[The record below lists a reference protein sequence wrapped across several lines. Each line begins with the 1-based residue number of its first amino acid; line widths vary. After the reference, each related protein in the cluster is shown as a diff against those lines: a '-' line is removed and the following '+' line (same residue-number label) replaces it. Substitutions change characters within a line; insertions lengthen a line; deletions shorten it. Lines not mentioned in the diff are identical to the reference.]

1 MAFLFS
7 FTTDFTFSA
16 VLDIVG
22 NWILATGFWNDT
34 GEWEDTAVWTD

>member
-1 MAFLFS
+1 
-7 FTTDFTFSA
+7 
-16 VLDIVG
+16 VG